1 MADARET
8 EPIASLATREGAQ
21 EVAQILRANGI
32 RCAVVGPPEL
42 HAPLM
47 YVGRLNTS
55 VVIDP
60 ADEAAAREALQ
71 GIFACAWFLRTPDG
85 RAYHAFEA
93 ATPAVLRAHVE
104 HHADPDA
111 FTTRQVAYLA
121 DLVDQLGQPTVYEAF
136 REHRRLRP
144 DRTQPVLGMSLDDW
158 AEACGCAHVHVGAPS
173 EVKAAG

>member
-1 MADARET
+1 MANAGET
-8 EPIASLATREGAQ
+8 EPIASLATGQGAE
-21 EVAQILRANGI
+21 EVAQILRANSI
-32 RCAVVGPPEL
+32 RCAVIGPP
-42 HAPLM
+42 AQQVIRP
-47 YVGRLNTS
+47 YAGRFNTS
-55 VVIDP
+55 VVIAP

-85 RAYHAFEA
+85 RAYHSFEA

-121 DLVDQLGQPTVYEAF
+121 DLVEQMGQPTVYEAF

-144 DRTQPVLGMSLDDW
+144 DRPQEVLGRTLDDW
-158 AEACGCAHVHVGAPS
+158 ARACGCAHVHVGRPS
-173 EVKAAG
+173 EVETG